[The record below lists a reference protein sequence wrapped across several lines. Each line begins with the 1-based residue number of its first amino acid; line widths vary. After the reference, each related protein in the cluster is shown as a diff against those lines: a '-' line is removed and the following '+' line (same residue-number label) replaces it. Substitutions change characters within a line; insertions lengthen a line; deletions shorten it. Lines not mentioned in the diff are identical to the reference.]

1 VTVLRTSMSDGADGP
16 VLELSGEADTTSA
29 ALLREMLTAL
39 LETGAQLVTIQAA
52 GLSFLDSDS
61 MRVLVLAARA
71 LHGRHGRLVLARP
84 QPVVAK
90 LLEITGAD
98 RLLDVQELARSV
110 PAQEQATPGRVPTGG
125 PHTEDA
131 TRIQLRG
138 HVPDIGQDGCC
149 LRRTGRPENVQ

>member
-1 VTVLRTSMSDGADGP
+1 VVWLARLASHLPACRARRSAAEGTEVILVTALRTSISVGADGP
-16 VLELSGEADTTSA
+16 VLVLSGEADTTSA
-29 ALLREMLTAL
+29 ALLREALTAL
-39 LETGAQLVTIQAA
+39 LDTGAMLVTIQVA

-98 RLLDVQELARSV
+98 KLLDVR
-110 PAQEQATPGRVPTGG
+110 
-125 PHTEDA
+125 D
-131 TRIQLRG
+131 
-138 HVPDIGQDGCC
+138 
-149 LRRTGRPENVQ
+149 